1 MGHARR
7 DARARSPGPR
17 SPQVD
22 IRSEPVHVSAALA
35 GGPGRTGRRAWRGGV
50 AVLDVE
56 ARKRQVLE
64 IIAEEAAV
72 DPSMVDA
79 DTTVSDLGIGSLDLV
94 ELIFKIED
102 RFQIEIPSE
111 GPLESTDV
119 PVFALVD
126 HVIALVDAKAG
137 RPSASSAG

>member
-1 MGHARR
+1 M
-7 DARARSPGPR
+7 
-17 SPQVD
+17 
-22 IRSEPVHVSAALA
+22 
-35 GGPGRTGRRAWRGGV
+35 
-50 AVLDVE
+50 LDVE